1 MLVLTTTP
9 GDLTKRLDRAQP
21 RQATGVPG
29 NPVMRQSRDR
39 QTEIEDEMFE
49 DWLIADDRCCF
60 QEDCIRPCT
69 VSFLQ
74 LQIVSLV
81 EKM

>member
-21 RQATGVPG
+21 RQATGIPG
-29 NPVMRQSRDR
+29 NPAKRQSRDR

-49 DWLIADDRCCF
+49 D
-60 QEDCIRPCT
+60 
-69 VSFLQ
+69 
-74 LQIVSLV
+74 
-81 EKM
+81 